1 MDFES
6 DKNLVDA
13 IVAVIGDTKCFVSKS
28 RLQHFLECAGMPVLP
43 DGSWSDGRSYRIG
56 LSKYKWLYNCVA
68 ESIRATQSTYR
79 FSRFV
84 EDVLNPVHYT
94 DDKERYQELVV
105 KVNKVLM
112 LYGCGIDAQG
122 RIAPVVQAESLAE
135 VERRTSELRVEFAKR
150 AIHDRVVHFCR
161 EDLLKDDFRTAVL
174 ESSKGLAD
182 RIREMTGS
190 GLDGAKLFEEALK
203 KNDPMLYLN
212 DLSDESK
219 INEQN
224 GLKEL
229 LCSIFHLVRNP
240 MAHQPKVKWDMQRNE
255 ALDVF
260 VLISLAHKYLDECFV
275 NPAIKCKEGV

>member
-1 MDFES
+1 MDFKF
-6 DKNLVDA
+6 DKNLIDA
-13 IVAVIGDTKCFVSKS
+13 IVAVIGGTNCFVSKS
-28 RLQHFLECAGMPVLP
+28 RLQHFLECAGITVLS
-43 DGSWSDGRSYRIG
+43 DGSWSNGRAYKIG
-56 LSKYKWLYNCVA
+56 LSKYKWLYNCIA
-68 ESIRATQSTYR
+68 ENISTTRSTYK

-94 DDKERYQELVV
+94 DDKTGYQQLVE

-112 LYGCGIDAQG
+112 LYGCEINTQG
-122 RIAPVVQAESLAE
+122 RIAPVAKAESLDE

-161 EDLLKDDFRTAVL
+161 EDLLKEDFRTAVL
-174 ESSKGLAD
+174 EAAKGLAD

-224 GLKEL
+224 GFKEL

-260 VLISLAHKYLDECFV
+260 VLISLAHKYLDECIV
-275 NPAIKCKEGV
+275 NPAIKCRERV